1 MINLVSDMKNMIIRL
16 FIFIT
21 LLITI
26 SANDGLCEIYK
37 WIKDDGIV
45 SFTDDLD
52 KIPEEYRE
60 QAEVMKFK
68 SDESETSKNSAV
80 IEDTDIPADTD
91 IVKEQEKLPE
101 EDKTKTDEVIGGI
114 DDK

>member
-1 MINLVSDMKNMIIRL
+1 MIDLVNERRNMIIRL

-21 LLITI
+21 LLLIV

-37 WIKDDGIV
+37 WRSDDGSI

-52 KIPEEYRE
+52 KIPEKYRE

-68 SDESETSKNSAV
+68 SNESDPSEKGT
-80 IEDTDIPADTD
+80 ITEDDNIPTDKD
-91 IVKEQEKLPE
+91 IGKDRAEPQEE
-101 EDKTKTDEVIGGI
+101 EKTTTDENIGGV
-114 DDK
+114 DE